1 MGLDDDLLDTPGYD
15 PPVPGDPPPAPAPPP
30 TTRWARRHEHRRGRP
45 VDRYIRLDPPCQHA
59 RHYTGHAEPGTWL
72 NSWPSTAARGAR
84 LLRQPGAM
92 AAGTWPVPSRR
103 PDLNGRSD
111 AQAVPRS
118 APTVPPAAAVTT
130 DVTPRRQRLAARTAA
145 PADPAVPLP
154 RLPAPPPAE
163 QGRRAGE
170 RFLATREGWPA
181 DRLAAALEYVTGPYR
196 QNGPRNQAS
205 AREMAAFT
213 ATVTAGIQAQRAT
226 GRAQPALIAQQ
237 KGTTA
242 VSTPISQPGPAPEHT
257 TDREKGAATARLI
270 VTRQIEAGHTAEQ
283 IADRWEAALAGH
295 DPQTATPEQ
304 QAWHDAAR
312 DEAHQLIQDWR
323 DMQRGEAEQAQA
335 ARDEWQAAQDAGDRR
350 ANAARDA
357 GEQLAAEPW
366 RISEPEPNDMETAR
380 PEPEGPRY
388 PSEEREPEAGPGPE
402 HELEAAG

>member
-1 MGLDDDLLDTPGYD
+1 MSPAAYD
-15 PPVPGDPPPAPAPPP
+15 PGIV
-30 TTRWARRHEHRRGRP
+30 
-45 VDRYIRLDPPCQHA
+45 YILHLDPPYRHA
-59 RHYTGHAEPGTWL
+59 RHYTGHADPGHLAERLAEHGT
-72 NSWPSTAARGAR
+72 ARGAR
-84 LLRQPGAM
+84 LLQVQREAGGSWHLARTLPG
-92 AAGTWPVPSRR
+92 GR
-103 PDLNGRSD
+103 DLERAIKD
-111 AQAVPRS
+111 AQAVPRYC
-118 APTVPPAAAVTT
+118 PDCTPVPRQSPP

-145 PADPAVPLP
+145 PADAAVPLP

-181 DRLAAALEYVTGPYR
+181 DRLAAALAYVTGPYR

-226 GRAQPALIAQQ
+226 ERAQPAPTAQQ
-237 KGTTA
+237 KGTAA
-242 VSTPISQPGPAPEHT
+242 VSTPTPQPGPAPEHT

-270 VTRQIEAGHTAEQ
+270 VTRQIEAGHSAEQ

-335 ARDEWQAAQDAGDRR
+335 ARDERQAAHDAADRR

-380 PEPEGPRY
+380 PELEPERPWY